1 MTCSVRQVSLLPM
14 KLSAQFFRTLLV
26 QPQRLPRGNRI
37 VLVVHLN
44 LDAVGDLLPT
54 MNAPLFLRGAFLQVD
69 SLILFVFFFHQLFGK
84 FRHALMMNPK
94 IC

>member
-1 MTCSVRQVSLLPM
+1 MRSLVMRYILDCAR
-14 KLSAQFFRTLLV
+14 KKVFR
-26 QPQRLPRGNRI
+26 
-37 VLVVHLN
+37 
-44 LDAVGDLLPT
+44 AVGDLLPT

-69 SLILFVFFFHQLFGK
+69 SLILFVFFLPQLFGK

>member
-14 KLSAQFFRTLLV
+14 KLSAQFFCTLPV
-26 QPQRLPRGNRI
+26 QPQRLPGGNSI

-54 MNAPLFLRGAFLQVD
+54 VNAPLFLRGAFLQVD
-69 SLILFVFFFHQLFGK
+69 SLILFVFFLSQLFGK